1 MAYGLQ
7 PTHEYVK
14 FVRGTKVAFD
24 ALLNKAGE
32 GIVITDLMGQGVD
45 MVSGNY
51 SRGAAGYYF
60 KDGKFVHAV
69 DEITIA
75 GNLKDMF
82 MNMDAIGKDIDERYK
97 IATGSILIPNMT
109 VSGQ

>member
-1 MAYGLQ
+1 
-7 PTHEYVK
+7 
-14 FVRGTKVAFD
+14 
-24 ALLNKAGE
+24 
-32 GIVITDLMGQGVD
+32 MGQGVD

-60 KDGKFVHAV
+60 KEGKFVHAV

-97 IATGSILIPNMT
+97 IKTGSILIPNMT